1 MLYGNGVPL
10 SFAMLMVLFFSC
22 EKKERVPEGIL
33 TKDQMVNVLSELYIV
48 EQKINT
54 VSVKRDSLNQI
65 FATMKD
71 RVFKKTGVTDSVF
84 RQSLNYYMDRPQT
97 FEIIYTALIDSLNL
111 REQRTLSSE
120 ARK

>member
-1 MLYGNGVPL
+1 MHYSGVRL
-10 SFAMLMVLFFSC
+10 CFAVGMVLFFSC
-22 EKKERVPEGIL
+22 GKNERVPKGIL

-48 EQKINT
+48 EQKINI

-65 FATMKD
+65 FLAMKD
-71 RVFKKTGVTDSVF
+71 KVFEKTGVTDSVF

-111 REQRTLSSE
+111 REQRVLSGE
-120 ARK
+120 KK